1 MSRDTGAQ
9 GKVDQQV
16 ISLVDSPP
24 RDEVQFDK
32 ESSAPR
38 PPDLSLSVTHDASP
52 DVDDSGGPSVLLPIG
67 SGRQPDLDHVR
78 LVASTAIGD
87 WLEGSPLRDIAT
99 LLVRELVTDAA
110 WYGVPPFTLRML
122 STDRGVRIEVQDAGQ
137 SPAVL
142 APPVDDPESAA
153 LPDVDDADAAL
164 MDTLADRWGIQRQ
177 AAGRCLWFELSSAG
191 LARANR
197 RR

>member
-1 MSRDTGAQ
+1 VPATDTA
-9 GKVDQQV
+9 
-16 ISLVDSPP
+16 L
-24 RDEVQFDK
+24 
-32 ESSAPR
+32 
-38 PPDLSLSVTHDASP
+38 
-52 DVDDSGGPSVLLPIG
+52 VDDSGTPSVLLPVG

-78 LVASTAIGD
+78 LVASTAIGE

-122 STDRGVRIEVQDAGQ
+122 PTDRGVRIEVQDAGQ
-137 SPAVL
+137 SPAML
-142 APPVDDPESAA
+142 APPLDKPEAAAAPEADDS
-153 LPDVDDADAAL
+153 DAAL
-164 MDTLADRWGIQRQ
+164 IDTLADRWGIQRR
-177 AAGRCLWFELSSAG
+177 AAGRCLWFELSTAG

>member
-1 MSRDTGAQ
+1 MSRAAGAQ
-9 GKVDQQV
+9 GNIEQPI
-16 ISLVDSPP
+16 ISLVGGPQSDAA
-24 RDEVQFDK
+24 D
-32 ESSAPR
+32 APLSIT
-38 PPDLSLSVTHDASP
+38 PELSLSVAPEPISESTIVEDP
-52 DVDDSGGPSVLLPIG
+52 GTPSVLLPIG

-78 LVASTAIGD
+78 LVASTAIGE
-87 WLEGSPLRDIAT
+87 WLDGSPLRDIAT

-122 STDRGVRIEVQDAGQ
+122 PTDRGVRIEVQDAGQ

-142 APPVDDPESAA
+142 APPVDAPEAA
-153 LPDVDDADAAL
+153 ELPDGDDTDAAL
-164 MDTLADRWGIQRQ
+164 MDTLADRWGIQRR

>member
-1 MSRDTGAQ
+1 MINLVESRPSDVAPLQPEAGLGA
-9 GKVDQQV
+9 
-16 ISLVDSPP
+16 STE
-24 RDEVQFDK
+24 R
-32 ESSAPR
+32 
-38 PPDLSLSVTHDASP
+38 SLSVTADPAP
-52 DVDDSGGPSVLLPIG
+52 GTPLVDDSATPSVLLPVG

-78 LVASTAIGD
+78 LVASTAIAE

-122 STDRGVRIEVQDAGQ
+122 PSDRGVRIEVQDAGQ
-137 SPAVL
+137 TPATLSPPL
-142 APPVDDPESAA
+142 DDSDSAG
-153 LPDVDDADAAL
+153 LPDTDDADAAL
-164 MDTLADRWGIQRQ
+164 MDTLADRWGIQRR